1 MFNLSQPDL
10 TQYPPRSPRV
20 RLGEFVH
27 LPRLLDKARALNAGK
42 QGEFHYN
49 CPMDQQFF
57 RFVGIEADAFLAAV
71 KTGGSDSDLLA
82 WVMAHTQRTPS
93 EIAGWSAWLTAHAPG
108 SVDGHEFLS
117 GVIKG
122 LAAGREDIKT
132 FFDMLDLDDYVTF
145 GGKG

>member
-1 MFNLSQPDL
+1 MINLSQPDL

-57 RFVGIEADAFLAAV
+57 SFVGIQAETFLAEV
-71 KTGGSDSDLLA
+71 KAGGSDSDLLA
-82 WVMAHTQRTPS
+82 WVMAHTRRTAP
-93 EIAGWSAWLTAHAPG
+93 EIAAWSAWLAARAPG
-108 SVDGHEFLS
+108 SADGHEFLA
-117 GVIKG
+117 GTIKG
-122 LAAGREDIKT
+122 LAAGREDITT
-132 FFDMLDLDDYVTF
+132 FFEMLDLDDYVTF